1 MSPSNGPASR
11 TTASSTTRSSSHRSM
26 WLLIVPFIAMV
37 IPSFFNFRDPA
48 IDGVPFFYWYL
59 LLWIPL
65 TAFLTWIV
73 YRR

>member
-1 MSPSNGPASR
+1 
-11 TTASSTTRSSSHRSM
+11 M